1 MNKKIK
7 TLFAVLFTFSIS
19 GFSQDFHLSQ
29 YDAAPLNINPALTGA
44 FMGEYRLHGH
54 YRNQWMAVATKPF
67 TTGLVSF
74 DMNKGKWGVGGQIAN
89 FRAGLGGYNVA
100 QIMVSSA
107 YKLAFGSN
115 KSHLLSF
122 GLQAGVFQKSIN
134 ASSLTFASQYV
145 KSNGGEFNTALSSG
159 EAFANNGFFN
169 LDVVGGLMYTYAK
182 FNSKLNPFI
191 GATFYHL
198 NMPKES
204 FLGETNKLL
213 IRSQVQLGARWAINE
228 KWALTPKVFFQYQ
241 EKAEELTF
249 GVMGQY
255 YMKDPDFFLLFG
267 GTYRDDNDAVVIE
280 VGGKYANFTGRISY
294 DINISTLNTVTNG
307 RGASE
312 LSLTYVFSRPVPHP
326 LPTCPKL

>member
-1 MNKKIK
+1 MKKNIK
-7 TLFAVLFTFSIS
+7 TLFVVLFGFTLS

-29 YDAAPLNINPALTGA
+29 YDAAPLNVNPSLTGA
-44 FMGEYRLHGH
+44 FVGEYRLHGH

-74 DMNKGKWGVGGQIAN
+74 DMNKGKWGFGGQVAN

-100 QIMVSSA
+100 QIMLSSA
-107 YKLAFGSN
+107 YKVKLGEH
-115 KSHLLSF
+115 HLLSF
-122 GLQAGVFQKSIN
+122 GLQAGVYQKSIN

-145 KSNGGEFNTALSSG
+145 KSNGGEFYTSLPSG
-159 EAFANNGFFN
+159 ENFNNTSFFN

-182 FNSKLNPFI
+182 FISKINPFI
-191 GATFYHL
+191 GVTFFHL
-198 NMPKES
+198 NRPKES
-204 FLGETNKLL
+204 FLGETNILL
-213 IRSQVQLGARWAINE
+213 IRSQAQLGARWAINE
-228 KWALTPKVFFQYQ
+228 KWTLTPKVFFQYQ
-241 EKAEELTF
+241 EKAEEFTF

-267 GTYRDDNDAVVIE
+267 GTYRDDNDAVIIE
-280 VGGKYANFTGRISY
+280 LGGKYANFIGRISY
-294 DINISTLNTVTNG
+294 DINISTLSTVTNG

-312 LSLTYVFSRPVPHP
+312 LSLTYVFSRPEAHP